1 MWKSNR
7 SGSSPRPK
15 RKLNDWL
22 FLVAFFTGGVV
33 LAFNGPQAEKFF
45 VWVLQ
50 FLFDR
55 PAAVKFS
62 VLAAEQPFDYRALL
76 TPDGADA
83 LIVVTILLIVVA
95 VLAFLSPCI
104 MAMLSFLARRF
115 RIEQHRV
122 TKAMISAVDAIDISS
137 SQEAARFVGRCRA
150 AFRGVKNPAYY
161 SELGAIGNMKAALAR
176 SQEAIERRPAAQG
189 RQAGVAPANR
199 SKAGSKSCN
208 DDGDGGGDGEPP
220 RQRFYT
226 YAAFAKLFGVA
237 PQTLRNK
244 VSAGQFPA
252 PVRTAFGPRFTQQ
265 HVDYAVNP
273 PRQTDGSSPRRRG
286 RPRIAGSQGGGL

>member
-1 MWKSNR
+1 MSKSNR
-7 SGSSPRPK
+7 SGNSPRQK

-22 FLVAFFTGGVV
+22 FWLSFITAFVEVAV
-33 LAFNGPQAEKFF
+33 NGPQALKFF
-45 VWVLQ
+45 MWGSQLV
-50 FLFDR
+50 FNR
-55 PAAVKFS
+55 TAAVKYS
-62 VLAAEQPFDYRALL
+62 VLAAQAPYDYRALL
-76 TPDGADA
+76 TPSGAYA
-83 LIVVTILLIVVA
+83 LAAVIVMLVMVT
-95 VLAFLSPCI
+95 VLALVSPHI
-104 MAMLSFLARRF
+104 TSLLAILARRM
-115 RIEQHRV
+115 RVEQHRL
-122 TKAMISAVDAIDISS
+122 TKTVISAVDAMNISA
-137 SQEAARFVGRCRA
+137 SQDAARFTGWCRA
-150 AFRGVKNPAYY
+150 AFRDMKNPAY
-161 SELGAIGNMKAALAR
+161 SQLGAVGNLKAALAR
-176 SQEAIERRPAAQG
+176 SQDAIARRPATQG
-189 RQAGVAPANR
+189 RQAGAAPANR
-199 SKAGSKSCN
+199 SKAGSKSAD

-220 RQRFYT
+220 RQTFYT